1 MSANA
6 HNEVTPENFLVFSVI
21 IPAHNP
27 RPEFLTRVLAALR
40 AQTLPSTRWELLLID
55 NASSAPV
62 AADLTWHPHA
72 RILREPI
79 LGLTAAR
86 LAGFSAAQGE
96 WLVLVD
102 DDNVLA
108 PDYLEQ
114 ILALTT
120 AHPQLGSGSGCVRL
134 EFQAGAVPPPP
145 AWRGFLAERTCTAPH
160 MSRDPGH
167 NDSTPWGAGMFIR
180 REVAEAYSHQVR
192 NDPRRLQLDLQ
203 GGQLIYGG
211 DTDIAFTGCD
221 LGFDK
226 GVFPQLQ
233 LDHLIP
239 ASRCSRDYLIRA
251 AEGHGYSEI
260 LHALLR
266 DGRLPP
272 QRPAWHEWLARLR
285 LPHEQ
290 RIIATARARGIA
302 RARNFFINQ

>member
-1 MSANA
+1 
-6 HNEVTPENFLVFSVI
+6 VDLSVL

-27 RPEFLTRVLAALR
+27 RAEFIGRVLAALR
-40 AQTLPSTRWELLLID
+40 AQTLPLCQWELLLID
-55 NASSAPV
+55 NASTPAV
-62 AADLTWHPHA
+62 TVDLSWHPRA
-72 RILREPI
+72 RIVREPV

-86 LAGFSAAQGE
+86 LAGFSAAQGD

-108 PDYLEQ
+108 PDYLGQ
-114 ILALTT
+114 ILALTA
-120 AHPQLGSGSGCVRL
+120 AHPRLGSGSGCVRL
-134 EFQAGAVPPPP
+134 EFQPGAIPPPP
-145 AWRGFLAERTCTAPH
+145 AWRGFLAERTCTTPQI
-160 MSRDPGH
+160 SRDPGH
-167 NDSTPWGAGMFIR
+167 NGSTPWGAGMFIR
-180 REVAEAYSHQVR
+180 REVAEAYAHHAR

-203 GGQLIYGG
+203 GGQLVYGG

-239 ASRCSRDYLIRA
+239 ASRCTREYLIRA

-266 DGRLPP
+266 DGHFPK
-272 QRPAWHEWLARLR
+272 QRTAWREWLARLR
-285 LPHEQ
+285 LPRVE
-290 RIIATARARGIA
+290 RIIAAARARGLA
-302 RARNFFINQ
+302 RARRELAPG